1 MISDRRKLV
10 LLLFLGLLQG
20 IIYLVIVP
28 PWQHYDEPTHFEY
41 AWLIANKG
49 KIPDATDIDPV
60 MRREVLASM
69 ARNDFFVGAPP
80 QWLTDSGQ
88 VWLGILELTHPPAY
102 YTYLALG
109 LRPFSFL
116 DMTSQLHIARLM
128 TLAIYL
134 GTIAV
139 IYAITAELTP
149 RGHTLR
155 WLVPLTM
162 ILIGPFANQ
171 MTAVNNDAAS
181 AFSLSLFLWIAIR
194 MVRRGLSL
202 GGLLL
207 LSITAALAVFSKNTT
222 ALAVALMPHVLVLV
236 WWLRRRWPWHWFWLS
251 AGILGSVFIFL
262 FFEWGDAAY
271 WYRFENQSVQLF
283 PTQSEAPSETA
294 YPYSVRVTV
303 DSKDPERKLLN
314 PLFAHQVEN
323 LAGKAVSV
331 GGWIW
336 SNSTESINAPGLLL
350 SNRNS
355 QQLYSLT
362 QPITVTTTPSFVVS
376 TYTIPREASVAYY
389 SVFAK
394 TVLAKEAYFD
404 VYLQSAFLIEGG
416 WPENIAPPE
425 LGAPLPAAIDGLNL
439 LRNGTPTEGWPRLR
453 TWVDQV
459 FERYFRRSPSY
470 LFSALLDVQRNVPF
484 LLGSIAP
491 YLLTDLFVA
500 YGWGHVRIGE
510 WWWIYGFAFMVVV
523 AFGGLWRWYR
533 GGSRDRSHSLLPALS
548 VLAVAGIM
556 VWIAALVWP
565 LPYNW
570 ARLTLPSARYTFA
583 AIAPTVLFLAGG
595 WWAAWPLRWRKPG
608 IALFISVLTVLNVA
622 GLWRIIEFYRG

>member
-1 MISDRRKLV
+1 VISDRLK
-10 LLLFLGLLQG
+10 LLLLLLLALLQG
-20 IIYLVIVP
+20 ILYIVIVP

-49 KIPDATDIDPV
+49 ILPEAADIDPL

-69 ARNDFFVGAPP
+69 TRHDFFVGPPP
-80 QWLTDSGQ
+80 QWLNDAGQ

-102 YTYLALG
+102 YAYLALG
-109 LRPFSFL
+109 LSPFSFL
-116 DMTSQLHIARLM
+116 DMTSQLYIARFM
-128 TLAIYL
+128 TVLLYL
-134 GTIAV
+134 GTV
-139 IYAITAELTP
+139 GFMYAITAELTP
-149 RGHTLR
+149 RRHMLR
-155 WLVPLTM
+155 WLVPLTVV
-162 ILIGPFANQ
+162 LIGPFANQ

-181 AFSLSLFLWIAIR
+181 AFSLTLFLWMAVR
-194 MVRRGLSL
+194 LVRRNFSVGA
-202 GGLLL
+202 LLL
-207 LSITAALAVFSKNTT
+207 LSFTALLAVFSKNTT
-222 ALAVALMPHVLVLV
+222 ALAVALMPHVLILV
-236 WWLRRRWPWHWFWLS
+236 WWLRRRWAWHWFWLS
-251 AGILGSVFIFL
+251 AGLLGAVFIFV

-271 WYRFENQSVQLF
+271 WYRFENQSVQLY
-283 PTQSEAPSETA
+283 PTQSEAPLETA
-294 YPYSVRVTV
+294 YPYSVRITV

-314 PLFAHQVEN
+314 PLFAHQMKDI
-323 LAGKAVSV
+323 AGKAVSV

-336 SNSTESINAPGLLL
+336 SNETQAIDAPGLLL

-355 QQLYSLT
+355 NQLYSLT
-362 QPITVTTTPSFVVS
+362 EPITVTTTPTFVVA
-376 TYTIPREASVAYY
+376 TYTIPEEAAVGYY
-389 SVFAK
+389 SLFAK

-404 VYLQSAFLIEGG
+404 VYLQGAFLIEGG
-416 WPENIAPPE
+416 WPENVAPPS
-425 LGAPLPAAIDGLNL
+425 LGAPLPATIEGRNL

-500 YGWGHVRIGE
+500 YGWGQVRIGE
-510 WWWIYGFAFMVVV
+510 WWWIYGFSLLVVMAFI
-523 AFGGLWRWYR
+523 GLWRWYQ
-533 GGSRDRSHSLLPALS
+533 RSKSKRSNSLLPAIS

-556 VWIAALVWP
+556 VWIAALIWP

-583 AIAPTVLFLAGG
+583 AIAPTALFLAGG
-595 WWAAWPLRWRKPG
+595 WWAVWSERWRTLG
-608 IALFISVLTVLNVA
+608 IAIFVILLVFLNLA
-622 GLWRIIEFYRG
+622 GIWRIIEFYHM